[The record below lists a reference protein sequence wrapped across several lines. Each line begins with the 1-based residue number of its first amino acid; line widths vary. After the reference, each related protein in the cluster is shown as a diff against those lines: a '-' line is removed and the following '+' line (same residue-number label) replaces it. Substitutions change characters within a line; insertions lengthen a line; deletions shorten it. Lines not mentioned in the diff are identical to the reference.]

1 MSVAPDLLLK
11 SAPEIKPR
19 AAAAKPPAKP
29 AERPKHEA
37 SSFSQVYAKEQA
49 KERQAKATE
58 RCEASAKPA
67 RDAKASGKDEET
79 PLETN
84 AVAQP
89 EFADSG
95 KALPTEPAVEGAVLD
110 PLLLLGM
117 TGELPAEA
125 ELGEPELAELAELV
139 DTESDLTAEPEPLL
153 ITSGSL
159 TSSGPASL
167 TEASFDPELDAL
179 NQLPAVRM
187 ALEMGAKE
195 NAKVD
200 HATLHDQLNPAA
212 QNAGQSPGQSMLAS
226 RMLAEAQPVEGDA
239 LELPELQ
246 LESLSGKGLE
256 ALKESSAQTPPE
268 NFVSKLNALSQAIGQ
283 QQSLAARAPMLPGQP
298 LPMQQ
303 GGWSE
308 AVVDRV
314 MVMSSQNLKSAEI
327 QLDPAELGRLEV
339 RISVNQE
346 QTQVTFASPHAGV
359 RDALDAQ
366 MHRLRELFAQQG
378 MNLLDVNVSD
388 QSLNRG
394 WQGQGQDG
402 EGKGRGGAGSAL
414 LGGDEEV
421 RPGAIEVARGPLT
434 AARGLV
440 DYYA

>member
-11 SAPEIKPR
+11 PAPEIKPR

-29 AERPKHEA
+29 VERPRHEA
-37 SSFSQVYAKEQA
+37 SSFSQMYAKEQA
-49 KERQAKATE
+49 KERQAKAAE
-58 RCEASAKPA
+58 RSDAPAKPA
-67 RDAKASGKDEET
+67 RDAKPAAEDDET
-79 PLETN
+79 PLQTT
-84 AVAQP
+84 AAAQP
-89 EFADSG
+89 ELADSG
-95 KALPTEPAVEGAVLD
+95 KALPAEPAVEGAVLD

-125 ELGEPELAELAELV
+125 ELGESELADLT
-139 DTESDLTAEPEPLL
+139 DTELELTTEPEPLS
-153 ITSGSL
+153 IGSASL

-167 TEASFDPELDAL
+167 TEASLDPELDAL

-187 ALEMGAKE
+187 ALQMGAKE

-200 HATLHDQLNPAA
+200 HATLHDRLNPAA
-212 QNAGQSPGQSMLAS
+212 QNAAQSPGQSMLAS
-226 RMLAEAQPVEGDA
+226 RLLEEAQPVEGDS
-239 LELPELQ
+239 LELPDLQ
-246 LESLSGKGLE
+246 LESLSAAGLE
-256 ALKESSAQTPPE
+256 ALKESSAQTPAE

-283 QQSLAARAPMLPGQP
+283 QQSLAARAPVLPGQP

-314 MVMSSQNLKSAEI
+314 MLMSSQNLKSAEI

-402 EGKGRGGAGSAL
+402 EGKGRGGAANAQ
-414 LGGDEEV
+414 LGADDQL
-421 RPGAIEVARGPLT
+421 RPGGLELPST
-434 AARGLV
+434 AALSTARGLV

>member
-11 SAPEIKPR
+11 PAPEIKPR

-29 AERPKHEA
+29 VERPRHEA
-37 SSFSQVYAKEQA
+37 SSFSQMYAKEQA
-49 KERQAKATE
+49 KERQAKAAE
-58 RCEASAKPA
+58 RSDAPAKPA
-67 RDAKASGKDEET
+67 RDAKPAAEDDET
-79 PLETN
+79 PLQTT
-84 AVAQP
+84 AAAQP
-89 EFADSG
+89 ELADSG
-95 KALPTEPAVEGAVLD
+95 KALPAEPAVEGAVLD

-125 ELGEPELAELAELV
+125 ELGESELADLT
-139 DTESDLTAEPEPLL
+139 DTELELTTEPEPLS
-153 ITSGSL
+153 IGSASL

-167 TEASFDPELDAL
+167 TEASLDPELDAL

-187 ALEMGAKE
+187 ALQMGAKE

-200 HATLHDQLNPAA
+200 HATLHDRLNPAA
-212 QNAGQSPGQSMLAS
+212 QNAAQSPGQSMLAS
-226 RMLAEAQPVEGDA
+226 RLLEEAQPVEGDS
-239 LELPELQ
+239 LELPDLQ
-246 LESLSGKGLE
+246 LESLSAAGLE
-256 ALKESSAQTPPE
+256 ALKESSAQTPAE

-283 QQSLAARAPMLPGQP
+283 QQSLAARAPVLPGQP

-314 MVMSSQNLKSAEI
+314 MLMSSQNLKSAEI

-402 EGKGRGGAGSAL
+402 EGKGRGGAANSL
-414 LGGDEEV
+414 LAGDDEA